1 MPKHTP
7 EQLAAKR
14 RLANRKSAVRTA
26 MIEGNLALAK
36 SIAAKEGFDLQD
48 ARLPLIYNNPSEPF
62 FAALE
67 VGEKEAAVEVA
78 AVERKEAE
86 VVREV
91 VLENG
96 WPVQC
101 EAEIWGPC
109 TNTSLVAVTLDDGRR
124 VSLQKTRGLP
134 YRSRDRISIKLIKSR
149 GDPLYVELPRATT
162 TF

>member
-1 MPKHTP
+1 
-7 EQLAAKR
+7 
-14 RLANRKSAVRTA
+14 

-67 VGEKEAAVEVA
+67 VGEKEAEVEVAVEVKE
-78 AVERKEAE
+78 VEEEKAE
-86 VVREV
+86 VA
-91 VLENG
+91 LENG

-134 YRSRDRISIKLIKSR
+134 YRSRDRISIKLIKSS

>member
-67 VGEKEAAVEVA
+67 VGEKEAAVEA
-78 AVERKEAE
+78 AVEKVAE
-86 VVREV
+86 VAEV

>member
-26 MIEGNLALAK
+26 MVEGDLALAK

-62 FAALE
+62 FAALD
-67 VGEKEAAVEVA
+67 VGEDDVVVEEPKAAVKVVEKKVA
-78 AVERKEAE
+78 M
-86 VVREV
+86 
-91 VLENG
+91 ENG
-96 WPVQC
+96 WPVEC

-134 YRSRDRISIKLIKSR
+134 YRTRDRVSVKLFKSL

>member
-26 MIEGNLALAK
+26 MVEGNLVLAK

-62 FAALE
+62 FAALD
-67 VGEKEAAVEVA
+67 VGEGDVVEKVEEPKAAVVEKKTVA
-78 AVERKEAE
+78 M
-86 VVREV
+86 
-91 VLENG
+91 ENG
-96 WPVQC
+96 WPVEC

-134 YRSRDRISIKLIKSR
+134 YRTRDRVSVKLFKSQ

-162 TF
+162 AF

>member
-1 MPKHTP
+1 M
-7 EQLAAKR
+7 
-14 RLANRKSAVRTA
+14 
-26 MIEGNLALAK
+26 AK

-62 FAALE
+62 FAALD
-67 VGEKEAAVEVA
+67 VGEDDVVVVEEPKAAVVEKKKEEKTVA
-78 AVERKEAE
+78 M
-86 VVREV
+86 
-91 VLENG
+91 ENG
-96 WPVQC
+96 WPVEC

-134 YRSRDRISIKLIKSR
+134 YRTRDRVSVKLFKSL